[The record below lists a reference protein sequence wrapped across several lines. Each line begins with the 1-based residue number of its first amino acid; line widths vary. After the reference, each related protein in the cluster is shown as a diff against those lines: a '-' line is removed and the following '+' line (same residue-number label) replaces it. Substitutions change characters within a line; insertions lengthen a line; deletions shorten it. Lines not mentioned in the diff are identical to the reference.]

1 MQIAEGIG
9 NSTYHAFQF
18 SVERRVATGLT
29 FTSNYTWGK
38 SMDVVSQNAN
48 GTLSGPFNVVS
59 DPNNINLFRGRSDYD
74 LSHSLA
80 SSFIWQFPSYANRSN
95 QFLKRVVGGWQV
107 SGIWMWQVGMP
118 FTVYSGISNS
128 LMGGG
133 PDHADFVAGVSPSLD
148 PNRSHAELVDHYFNT
163 AAFQPNALG
172 TYGNSGR
179 NILRGPGFN
188 NLDMG
193 IMKVFPLRQE
203 KYQVTF
209 RGDFFNVTNS
219 AHFMALQTSIASPRP
234 GSLNGARDPRILQ
247 FALKFNW

>member
-1 MQIAEGIG
+1 
-9 NSTYHAFQF
+9 
-18 SVERRVATGLT
+18 
-29 FTSNYTWGK
+29 
-38 SMDVVSQNAN
+38 
-48 GTLSGPFNVVS
+48 
-59 DPNNINLFRGRSDYD
+59 
-74 LSHSLA
+74 
-80 SSFIWQFPSYANRSN
+80 
-95 QFLKRVVGGWQV
+95 VGGWQV